1 MRSIAPL
8 LLLVVHLVHAQS
20 AWTLEQC
27 VARAEERNLTLR
39 GALLDTEL
47 ADRTREQSFWSFFPD
62 LNGGATHGYNYGRVI
77 DRFTNTFATDR
88 VRTNNFFLSSDLTV
102 FNGLRLHNERRR
114 AGLDLEAAQEAG
126 DAVRNDVRSTVAQ
139 QFIEVLSAEERIRAA
154 EAQLASTSQQTERMQ
169 ALVDA
174 GRNARSELINLRSQQ
189 AQQEF
194 TLVDLRNRREQ
205 ALLQLAQTLQLT
217 SDELRGFSVTS
228 PALSAMSVAEPTAD
242 VETVL
247 AVVLAQDPLYRQAE
261 LRASSAERGVAIA
274 RAGSYPVLSFNAS
287 AGTGYS
293 GRNFEAIGDPI
304 VGPPEQT
311 GFTESNE
318 AVFIPNVDFETQVRP
333 FGKQLDD
340 NLNESLGLTLSL
352 PIFNNRRTE
361 LAVSQARIQQE
372 RAELEV
378 VNVRDRRRRDVQ
390 DAILAQRAAYTQYQ
404 AAQRSVEAA
413 EENLRF
419 AEARYEQGA
428 TNALELNTA
437 RNDLQR
443 ATADRITAKYSY
455 VLAVK
460 LLDIL
465 QGLPLT
471 L

>member
-261 LRASSAERGVAIA
+261 LRASSAERGVASPGPAAIRCSRSTPRPAPVTPGATSRPLATPSSALRSRSASQRAMRPCSSPTWTSRPRCGPSASSWTTTSTNRSASPFRCPSSTTAAPSWPSA
-274 RAGSYPVLSFNAS
+274 RRAS
-287 AGTGYS
+287 SRS
-293 GRNFEAIGDPI
+293 GR
-304 VGPPEQT
+304 
-311 GFTESNE
+311 SW
-318 AVFIPNVDFETQVRP
+318 RW
-333 FGKQLDD
+333 
-340 NLNESLGLTLSL
+340 
-352 PIFNNRRTE
+352 
-361 LAVSQARIQQE
+361 
-372 RAELEV
+372 
-378 VNVRDRRRRDVQ
+378 
-390 DAILAQRAAYTQYQ
+390 
-404 AAQRSVEAA
+404 
-413 EENLRF
+413 
-419 AEARYEQGA
+419 
-428 TNALELNTA
+428 
-437 RNDLQR
+437 
-443 ATADRITAKYSY
+443 
-455 VLAVK
+455 
-460 LLDIL
+460 
-465 QGLPLT
+465 
-471 L
+471 